1 MLLPPLPSI
10 IKSLNSKP
18 TPLPP
23 PPSTPPPPPPQSNI
37 TSHNHHNHHHH
48 NRKETADL
56 KTTTTTTTN
65 PVKSNQHFVD
75 ADTSN
80 KRPTKTIHISSTNN
94 KSPTPVNIEGKSP
107 SFDDR
112 HVRSNVEFSKR
123 YFFLLHSIVVY
134 FIHAFIYF
142 LYKLS

>member
-37 TSHNHHNHHHH
+37 TSHNHHHH

-75 ADTSN
+75 ADNNIN
-80 KRPTKTIHISSTNN
+80 KRPTKTLHISSTNN

-123 YFFLLHSIVVY
+123 YFFFLLHSIVVY
-134 FIHAFIYF
+134 THHI
-142 LYKLS
+142 